1 MYRWCVYLLIALLFN
16 SSFISFGRS
25 NKSSSFGE
33 NMAISLFRNL
43 GVFGGMNNMFE
54 VSSRVKD
61 GVVNVKAAELKKII
75 PRDIFF
81 KGVALPVAEFPILFK
96 REGIVEY
103 LVGKGSYVFGSILDD
118 DEKVIRQGTVI
129 AMLNKK
135 DVAWQTDSA
144 VKRKNLAE
152 MSRTYLEKMTK
163 AQENL
168 AKKNIVTSFTLEQA
182 KMKLYSELMNYEN
195 TVKRSDELVIT
206 GKDANV
212 YSTASGVVTEA
223 YATIGQKVMEQS
235 PAVNVMQMSPILI
248 QISCP
253 VDLLGLVHEKE
264 SVLVYPNGSNVP
276 ITATFELRQDDPNN
290 IYVHVP
296 NRTVVSSKLTSREK
310 KMPVVY
316 SVFPVKNLV
325 NKEMQAFFM
334 PKDRKK
340 GNILVVPTLALR
352 YDDKEHYVYR
362 IKGFN
367 QLESKEDIPESFQV
381 EKVPVS
387 LGGISTS
394 LSYGIDE
401 NELTR
406 SIINNGVL
414 KEGDVLVGHAQERLK
429 DGDMAIKLD
438 SYWEFYPQQEVR
450 VRIPGLT
457 KPGMYVP
464 RKAVIHQ
471 DEKENYVY
479 VVRHGLAELKS
490 VYVLGAY
497 EDYCLISGKDLVDGE
512 RVIIV
517 DDPVLFTLL
526 YDGRK
531 VSIVETE
538 GAPVFME
545 KKHAVDFGWSSKETS
560 LKNKNND
567 FKLRNYNSKSFDG
580 GSSSGRQIPRGIMN
594 QLSEM
599 F

>member
-1 MYRWCVYLLIALLFN
+1 MYRWCICLIITLLFN
-16 SSFISFGRS
+16 SSFIASGRS
-25 NKSSSFGE
+25 SRNSNSYGQD
-33 NMAISLFRNL
+33 MAISLFRNL
-43 GVFGGMNNMFE
+43 GVFGGMNHMFE
-54 VSSRVKD
+54 VSGRVKD
-61 GVVNVKAAELKKII
+61 GVVNVKAAVLKKIV

-81 KGVALPVAEFPILFK
+81 KGVALPVAEFPVLFK

-103 LVGKGSYVFGSILDD
+103 LAGKGSYVFGSILDNNG
-118 DEKVIRQGTVI
+118 KVIRQGTVI

-135 DVAWQTDSA
+135 DVAWQTESA

-152 MSRTYLEKMTK
+152 MSRAYLEKMTK

-182 KMKLYSELMNYEN
+182 KMKLYSELMQYEN
-195 TVKRSDELVIT
+195 TAKRSDELVIT

-212 YSTASGVVTEA
+212 YSTASGVVT
-223 YATIGQKVMEQS
+223 ATYPAIGQKVMKQS
-235 PAVNVMQMSPILI
+235 PAVSVMQMSPILI
-248 QISCP
+248 QIPCP

-276 ITATFELRQDDPNN
+276 ITATFGLRQDDPDN

-310 KMPVVY
+310 KMSIVY

-325 NKEMQAFFM
+325 NKEMQAFYM
-334 PKDRKK
+334 PKDQKK
-340 GNILVVPTLALR
+340 GNILIVPTLALR

-367 QLESKEDIPESFQV
+367 QLESKEEMPESFQV
-381 EKVPVS
+381 EKVAVS

-394 LSYGIDE
+394 MSYGVDE
-401 NELTR
+401 TELTR

-414 KEGDVLVGHAQERLK
+414 KEGDVLVGHAQERLN

-479 VVRHGLAELKS
+479 VVQHGLAKLKS

-497 EDYCLISGKDLVDGE
+497 EDYCLISGKDLVAGE

-517 DDPVLFTLL
+517 DDPVYFTLL

-531 VSIVETE
+531 VNIVETK

-545 KKHAVDFGWSSKETS
+545 KKHAVDFGWSSENSMKS
-560 LKNKNND
+560 RNYNYNR
-567 FKLRNYNSKSFDG
+567 RNYNSNSFNS
-580 GSSSGRQIPRGIMN
+580 GSSRGRQIPSGVMN
-594 QLSEM
+594 QISEL